1 MARELLLLL
10 MMMMVMMV
18 IEHSLELELVFVEE
32 IVVVEMIRFI
42 GFVDH
47 LLMKVVMVMKMVRI
61 SNVHSM
67 HRV

>member
-1 MARELLLLL
+1 MMM
-10 MMMMVMMV
+10 MMMMVV

-32 IVVVEMIRFI
+32 IVVVEMIRLV
-42 GFVDH
+42 GLVDH
-47 LLMKVVMVMKMVRI
+47 LLVKVMMVMLMMMVWI